1 MCHVCGFFGNFPAG
15 FSADNERLTGASL
28 GLVPLDPQRNAVE
41 GLVAGFWQRVLI
53 RYISLH

>member
-1 MCHVCGFFGNFPAG
+1 MFVAFFGNFPAG